1 MERVSSIL
9 CGRTKMRIIVRT
21 LVFPIATYGSETWTL
36 TKADCCK
43 IQAFELWC
51 WRRMLMIPWTAK
63 STNASILCQEIGHG
77 SHLLNLIDRQAL
89 SYFDQ
94 ITRRQGNCLEKTI
107 LQGKIEGSHGPGR
120 PKARWTDRIKYLVG
134 QPLTEVCRKTEDH
147 QMWHV
152 IMDVTTCQ
160 P

>member
-1 MERVSSIL
+1 MGL
-9 CGRTKMRIIVRT
+9 KHG
-21 LVFPIATYGSETWTL
+21 LL

-51 WRRMLMIPWTAK
+51 WRRMVRIPWTAK
-63 STNASILCQEIGHG
+63 RTNASILQEIRHG
-77 SHLLNLIDRQAL
+77 SRLLSLIDRQAL
-89 SYFDQ
+89 SYFGH

-107 LQGKIEGSHGPGR
+107 LQGKIGGSHRPGR
-120 PKARWTDRIKYLVG
+120 PKARWTERIKSLVG
-134 QPLTEVCRKTEDH
+134 QPLSAVYRQTEDH
-147 QMWHV
+147 QRYV